1 VTPNPQHPPT
11 LGAECSRDQF
21 VAQFVCSKFP
31 FPECLIV
38 AWHIG
43 MFRTG
48 VPETA
53 VNENR
58 QLCGR
63 ENEIR
68 LSEYR
73 LIPPPAGYLVL
84 TE

>member
-1 VTPNPQHPPT
+1 
-11 LGAECSRDQF
+11 
-21 VAQFVCSKFP
+21 
-31 FPECLIV
+31 
-38 AWHIG
+38 

-58 QLCGR
+58 QLCGL

-73 LIPPPAGYLVL
+73 LIPPPAGYVVL